1 MKRTPLNT
9 SRLLCGAIIMLAPA
23 LHSPLL
29 AQQQVNDTT
38 LNRTV
43 VVEQQYN
50 PDIMDAQKVNVLP
63 EVQELTS
70 TPNEVEYDKK
80 VAPAT
85 VLPGTAMAAYAG
97 EEKQHYA
104 KQGYVRLGYGNK
116 GNLDTEANYL
126 FMLSPKDRLNVSLG
140 VQGMN
145 GECDLMLGVA
155 DKWDSYFYR
164 TKAGVDYLHQY
175 DRLNLNLAGNFGLSN
190 FNNIPH
196 YELDRQR
203 FTSGDF
209 HVGVNSTD
217 KNLPIQFNAETNLM
231 LYSRAYNYARTYS
244 YGAADNGSINETQIR
259 TKGDFVG
266 EVSDERKVGV
276 AFEMNNLF
284 YNEDGLDN
292 YTTLLFNPY
301 YVWER
306 EGVWKLRAGINTD
319 LAFSHGKKFQVSPD
333 VRAEYIP
340 SEGYVLYASA
350 TGGRQL
356 TDFRRLEQANPYAD
370 ALWAISSEDSYE
382 QLNAMLGFK
391 MSPVSGL
398 WLNLY
403 GGHQRMK
410 NDLFSV
416 FSYTDYAWESSIV
429 LFGREKTNNYFGGL
443 QASYTYKDLFG
454 FNAKGQIYHWNADD
468 NDVALQFKPS
478 TTLDFKFD
486 VRPITDLN
494 LSLSYEY
501 VKREEVYKDWVGI
514 SGYREKE
521 INNLS
526 VSGTY
531 DLFEG
536 ISIYAR
542 FSNLLN
548 KKYAYYPLSPM
559 PGFNFVGGM
568 MFSF

>member
-1 MKRTPLNT
+1 MKQIPFNT

-23 LHSPLL
+23 LQSPLF
-29 AQQQVNDTT
+29 AQHHANDTT

-70 TPNEVEYDKK
+70 TPNTVEYDQN

-97 EEKQHYA
+97 EEKQHHA
-104 KQGYVRLGYGNK
+104 KQGYARLGYGSK

-126 FMLSPKDRLNVSLG
+126 FMLSPKDRLNVSIG

-145 GECDLMLGVA
+145 GECDLTYGVA
-155 DKWDSYFYR
+155 SKWDSYFYR

-190 FNNIPH
+190 FNNIPY
-196 YELDRQR
+196 YELDRQK

-231 LYSRAYNYARTYS
+231 LYSRAYNYAV
-244 YGAADNGSINETQIR
+244 ADKGSINETQIR
-259 TKGDFVG
+259 TKGDFTG
-266 EVSDERKVGV
+266 EVSEEQKIGV

-284 YNEDGLDN
+284 YNEDDFDN
-292 YTTLLFNPY
+292 YTTLLLNPY
-301 YVWER
+301 YVWKR
-306 EGVWKLRAGINTD
+306 EGVWKLHAGINTD
-319 LAFSHGKKFQVSPD
+319 LAFSHGRKFQVSPD

-370 ALWAISSEDSYE
+370 VLRAISSEDSYE

-391 MSPVSGL
+391 MSPASGL
-398 WLNLY
+398 WLNIY
-403 GGHQRMK
+403 GGHQRIK
-410 NDLFSV
+410 NDLFSA
-416 FSYTDYAWESSIV
+416 FNYTDFAWESSIV
-429 LFGREKTNNYFGGL
+429 LFGKEKTNNYFGGL

-454 FNAKGQIYHWNADD
+454 FNAKGQLYHWNADY
-468 NDVALQFKPS
+468 NDAALLFKPS
-478 TTLDFKFD
+478 TTVDFKFD
-486 VRPITDLN
+486 VRPISELN
-494 LSLSYEY
+494 LSLGYEY
-501 VKREEVYKDWVGI
+501 VKREKIPASLGVAE
-514 SGYREKE
+514 YREKE
-521 INNLS
+521 INNVS